1 MAAIGKIRSWGPFL
15 VIVIGLALF
24 GFIAEEL
31 VRSCSSTSNEAR
43 QQVGHVLGDKISVQD
58 FQALVDEYQE
68 VIKVTQGRDNFSEEE
83 LNQLKDQVWN
93 QFVQNK
99 LIENETKELGLTV
112 TDEELQNILRE
123 GTNPM
128 LLQTPFVNQQTRR
141 FDVNALTKFLAD
153 YKTAQTQNPQAAEQ
167 YQTIYKYWKFIEKTL
182 RQQTLAQ
189 KFQSLLSGCLL
200 SNPVSAKAAFADQNT
215 ESDILLASL
224 PYSSVNDN
232 DVKVEDAD
240 LKAKYN
246 EQKEHYKQQVETR
259 DIKYVAYQVLASAA
273 DRAEL
278 MKQVTEAQQQL
289 EEGTDP
295 ADVVRKSQ
303 SQVAYIGLPVTR
315 KALPNDIAGRL
326 DSMAVGQTC
335 KPFETTSDN
344 TLNVVKLLAKS
355 SQPDSIEF
363 RAIQVAGAT
372 IDAARKTADSIM
384 TALRSGVVFDSI
396 ARKYN
401 QSGEKQWLTSQMY
414 QNSSVIDNDSKNYLK
429 TLLAAAT
436 GELKNVEL
444 TSGNII
450 LQVTDRRAMV
460 DKYEVAVVKRPI
472 DFSKQTYSEAYNKF
486 SQYVSENKT
495 IEGLEENAAK
505 FGFQVLERS
514 DMGNYEHG
522 VANIRGTREAMKW
535 IFEAKAGDVSPLY
548 ECGNND
554 RLLVVALT
562 KVHPE
567 GYRDWESLKEDLTQE
582 VMRDKK
588 YDVLSKKLADVKTL
602 ADAQKQGARID
613 TVRQITFSAPVFVQ
627 ATGASEPALSGAVA
641 AAKPGAMGN
650 GAVKGNAGA
659 YVFQVLSR
667 NERQGAK
674 FDDKQQEQQL
684 RMQAQQAASR
694 FMQELYEK
702 ANVIDKRYLFF

>member
-15 VIVIGLALF
+15 VAVIGLALF

-31 VRSCSSTSNEAR
+31 VRSCSTASNEQR
-43 QQVGHVLGDKISVQD
+43 QQVGQVLGDKISVQD

-99 LIENETKELGLTV
+99 LIENETKELGLVV

-153 YKTAQTQNPQAAEQ
+153 FKTAQTQNPQALEQ

-259 DIKYVAYQVLASAA
+259 DIKYVAYQVVASAA

-278 MKQVTEAQQQL
+278 MKQMTEAQQQL
-289 EEGTDP
+289 EEGMEP
-295 ADVVRKSQ
+295 ADVVRKAQ
-303 SQVAYIGLPVTR
+303 SQVAYVGLPVTR

-326 DSMAVGQTC
+326 DSMSVGQTC
-335 KPFETTSDN
+335 KPFETASDN
-344 TLNVVKLLAKS
+344 TLNVVKLLGKS
-355 SQPDSIEF
+355 QQPDSIEF

-372 IDAARKTADSIM
+372 VDAARKTADSIM
-384 TALRSGVVFDSI
+384 TALCSGVVFDSI

-401 QSGEKQWLTSQMY
+401 QDGQKQWLTSQMY
-414 QNSSVIDNDSKNYLK
+414 QNSSVLDNDSKNYLK
-429 TLLAAAT
+429 TLLASAT

-450 LQVTDRRAMV
+450 VQVTDRRAMV
-460 DKYEVAVVKRPI
+460 DKYEVAVVKRPV

-495 IEGLEENAAK
+495 IEGLEENAQK
-505 FGFQVLERS
+505 FGFQVLERN

-567 GYRDWESLKEDLTQE
+567 GYRDWESLKDELTQE

-641 AAKPGAMGN
+641 AAKAGAMGN

-659 YVFQVLSR
+659 YMFQVLNR

-674 FDDKQQEQQL
+674 FDAKQQEQQL
-684 RMQAQQAASR
+684 RMQAQQAAGR
-694 FMQELYEK
+694 FMQELYQK
-702 ANVIDKRYLFF
+702 AKVVDKRYLFF